1 MRIYKINV
9 HYQNEIEMSDKDDE
23 IDNGIIVSLTLFCR
37 ELNLKFAL
45 RTTSGSNF
53 SIFRFR

>member
-23 IDNGIIVSLTLFCR
+23 IDNGICQSHSLLPRIESKIRTPDNQRFKLF
-37 ELNLKFAL
+37 
-45 RTTSGSNF
+45 NF
-53 SIFRFR
+53 